1 MALGK
6 HHIYRGN
13 VIGAKQKNRNFFVPL
28 DIRIAK
34 FFHFTSSVDQL
45 GSYGNDILGK
55 LLLEDLKQTSGKHFR
70 ARVSWH
76 QYHKQTENTYIVS

>member
-1 MALGK
+1 MSLG
-6 HHIYRGN
+6 
-13 VIGAKQKNRNFFVPL
+13 QNRKIEKKIVPL
-28 DIRIAK
+28 DTRIAK

-70 ARVSWH
+70 ASVSWH
-76 QYHKQTENTYIVS
+76 QYHKQTENTYFVS

>member
-13 VIGAKQKNRNFFVPL
+13 VIGAKQTKIIVPL
-28 DIRIAK
+28 DTRIAK

-70 ARVSWH
+70 ASVSWH